1 MKKTLSLMLFLI
13 VLTQLSYAQQVKAR
27 SRAGAFEQSPKDE
40 TPPTIE
46 ILEPADF
53 AKRGMKAIKET
64 ALAVTSSS
72 FKLRGIAKDSSGVA
86 RVLVNGEETQLKFL
100 GDGAEF
106 SSTVLLASGDNEIEV
121 KAADRFKNESSLKFV
136 VRREEAL
143 VSGKNFAL
151 LIATDEYD
159 QWPRLINPV
168 GDARTAAEELDKSY
182 GFTTEL
188 VENGSVDRIISS
200 LRRYAEK
207 KYDENDQL
215 FIFIAGH
222 GQFDEVLGD
231 GYIVAKD
238 SRLKDETKTSYI
250 SHSNLRT
257 IVNNIPCKHIFLV
270 VDACFGGTFDPLIAA
285 NLRGESEYVEATKSE
300 FVQRKM
306 KFKTR
311 RFLTSGGKEYVPDGR
326 PGQHSPF
333 TRKFLE
339 ALRSYGGKDGILTI
353 NEILNYVEKVKP
365 EPRAGEFG
373 GNEPG
378 SDFIFVAR

>member
-1 MKKTLSLMLFLI
+1 MKNILSLILL
-13 VLTQLSYAQQVKAR
+13 LTFSAQLSYAQQVKAR
-27 SRAGAFEQSPKDE
+27 SKTGAFEQPLRDE

-46 ILEPADF
+46 ILEPAEL
-53 AKRGMKAIKET
+53 AKRGMKLPNQADFAT
-64 ALAVTSSS
+64 ASSS
-72 FKLRGIAKDSSGVA
+72 LVLRGLAKDSSGVA
-86 RVLVNGEETQLKFL
+86 RVLVNGEETQLNPS

-106 SSTVLLASGDNEIEV
+106 NSTIVLAIGDNEIVV
-121 KAADRFKNESSLKFV
+121 KATDRFKNESTLKFL
-136 VRREEAL
+136 VRREGAL
-143 VSGKNFAL
+143 ISGKNFAL

-168 GDARTAAEELDKSY
+168 NDARTAAEELGKSY
-182 GFTTEL
+182 GYTTEI
-188 VENGSVDRIISS
+188 VENGAVDRIVSS
-200 LRRYAEK
+200 LRRYAER
-207 KYDENDQL
+207 KYNENDQL

-231 GYIVAKD
+231 GYVVAKD
-238 SRLKDETKTSYI
+238 SKLKDETKTSYI

-257 IVNNIPCKHIFLV
+257 IVNNIPCRHIFLV

-285 NLRGESEYVEATKSE
+285 NQRGESEYAEATKSE
-300 FVQRKM
+300 FIQRKM

-333 TRKFLE
+333 TRRFLE
-339 ALRSYGGKDGILTI
+339 ALRSYGGKDGVLTL
-353 NEILNYVEKVKP
+353 NEIFSFVEKVKP

-373 GNEPG
+373 TNEPG